1 MITNKRNIIS
11 RLFFC
16 RNKKMSPYI
25 KVNQINRKEETET
38 LRLKGKMESFASLH
52 PLQSE
57 ISQVFNFPKA
67 PMDAKNLKRENET

>member
-16 RNKKMSPYI
+16 RNKKRSSYI
-25 KVNQINRKEETET
+25 KVNQINRKEEIET

>member
-16 RNKKMSPYI
+16 RNKKRSPYI

-67 PMDAKNLKRENET
+67 PIDAKNLKRENET